1 MKGKVIAGVLAAV
14 VVLVVLATQFS
25 GGDDGSTEVR
35 DGWRSGAERGL
46 GAWAAVLRH
55 EGVRLRVRDVDPS
68 SMRLLPGTT
77 YVFAEEL
84 LDDDAADRVVEEL
97 RRGARVVAVG
107 DDADLVLRALDEP
120 TADET
125 RTSGDAVAVRDAAE
139 TRATDLVR
147 RSGVVW
153 SDPPS
158 DLRPLLELDRPGG
171 DAVAGTLRVGRGT
184 VVLIPDRGI
193 VENLDLREADNAAFA
208 AAVVGRG
215 KAVALRTRESGS
227 VGGLP
232 SRAVLVVLLLV
243 AAAAVALVARGRRL
257 GPAVQPDEDPTPGR
271 SGYVDAVAAVLART
285 SDRRS
290 AVERLRARGRALL
303 ARRIGLE
310 PDPTPEDVRAAA
322 RSAGLT
328 DADAAALAGGPGA
341 APPGTDELQAVGRAL
356 ARLEGDTR

>member
-1 MKGKVIAGVLAAV
+1 VKGKVVAALLAAV
-14 VVLVVLATQFS
+14 VVIAVLVTQF
-25 GGDDGSTEVR
+25 GGDDSSGEVR
-35 DGWRSGAERGL
+35 DGWRSGSARGL

-55 EGVRLRVRDVDPS
+55 EGVKLRVRDVDPS

-84 LDDDAADRVVEEL
+84 LDRDAADRVAEEL

-107 DDADLVLRALDEP
+107 DDADQLLRALDEP

-125 RTSGDAVAVRDAAE
+125 RTTGDAVAVRDAAE
-139 TRATDLVR
+139 TRATDVVR
-147 RSGVVW
+147 RSGAVW
-153 SDPPS
+153 STPPS
-158 DLRPLLELDRPGG
+158 GLRPLLELDRPGG
-171 DAVAGTLRVGRGT
+171 DAVAGSLRVGRGT

-208 AAVVGRG
+208 AAVVGEG
-215 KAVALRTRESGS
+215 KVVALRTRESGS

-243 AAAAVALVARGRRL
+243 LAAAVAMTARGRRL
-257 GPAVQPDEDPTPGR
+257 GPAVQSDEDPTPGR

-285 SDRRS
+285 SDRRT
-290 AVERLRARGRALL
+290 AVERLRTRGRALL

-310 PDPTPEDVRAAA
+310 LDPGPDEIRAAA
-322 RSAGLT
+322 KSAGLA

-341 APPGTDELQAVGRAL
+341 TPPGTDELQAVGRAL